1 MREEIGLSGD
11 GWVDLGERWHKLAA
25 LWLRAETL
33 LGKSGQG
40 DLTFK
45 TIFDSNL
52 PDPLKEWLSTRI
64 LRTDAARPGESF
76 GKEFTTYLVNLPWGV
91 FADGNGIMN
100 ELWCRPGK
108 TGIIIFLV
116 GLYWQ
121 AVYSGSGKTW
131 ASNLERVETIFRA
144 ILKAPALYVAIF
156 LCFTIELIVVTRQR
170 EKRGRAESSGAAGE
184 IAKRI
189 KA

>member
-1 MREEIGLSGD
+1 MWEDIGLAGE
-11 GWVDLGERWHKLAA
+11 GWVDLRECWHKLAA

-40 DLTFK
+40 NLTFK
-45 TIFDSNL
+45 TIFDSTL
-52 PDPLKEWLSTRI
+52 PGPLKDWLSTRI
-64 LRTDAARPGESF
+64 LHTDATRPGELF
-76 GKEFTTYLVNLPWGV
+76 RKEFTAYLVNLPWGV
-91 FADGNGIMN
+91 FADGNGIMD
-100 ELWCRPGK
+100 EFWCRPGK

-131 ASNLERVETIFRA
+131 ASNLERIETIFHA
-144 ILKAPALYVAIF
+144 ILKAPALYITLF
-156 LCFTIELIVVTRQR
+156 LHFTIELNDITRQH
-170 EKRGRAESSGAAGE
+170 KKCGRAESSGAAGE

>member
-121 AVYSGSGKTW
+121 AIYSGAGKTW
-131 ASNLERVETIFRA
+131 ASNLERVETIFCA
-144 ILKAPALYVAIF
+144 ILKAPALYVTLF
-156 LCFTIELIVVTRQR
+156 LHFTIELIVITRQR
-170 EKRGRAESSGAAGE
+170 EKCGRAESSGAAGE